1 MKEKNINILKRSFLV
16 AIAVAISIQVCN
28 FFNLSHFY
36 AGIGALNVSDLNDSK
51 TRKQAYDRVI
61 TTIFGGTI
69 AYIIC
74 MLGFQENLIMYV
86 LGLCIVCCFNE
97 VVVRVPSAVGCIA
110 FTYIMLNV
118 DPDKTPIN
126 YLLERV
132 IGTFAGVAAISLV
145 ITLYNYFFNKEE
157 MKKKVPPTPK
167 GDLKKLFLKGLEP
180 GLAVI
185 LGLFLVKFINHF
197 FDPAYITNYTLYYC
211 ALAIVVPFRLEW
223 SELLLRTKER
233 FLSTVFGGI
242 VAFILYF
249 SGFQGTFWC
258 SVGIILVIIITEI
271 FVKVPASLGGIVFM
285 FIMVN
290 MKRPGLTPMIYYTN
304 RVYGTAMGII
314 TIIIF
319 SFLFNKVVE
328 KYKLKGVK
336 LKKPNLNNLS
346 RRKK

>member
-1 MKEKNINILKRSFLV
+1 
-16 AIAVAISIQVCN
+16 
-28 FFNLSHFY
+28 
-36 AGIGALNVSDLNDSK
+36 
-51 TRKQAYDRVI
+51 
-61 TTIFGGTI
+61 
-69 AYIIC
+69 
-74 MLGFQENLIMYV
+74 MLGFQENLVMYV
-86 LGLCIVCCFNE
+86 FGLCLVCCFNE
-97 VVVRVPSAVGCIA
+97 IVVKVPSAVGCIA

-132 IGTFAGVAAISLV
+132 IGTFAGVAAISIV

-157 MKKKVPPTPK
+157 MKKKVLPTPK

-185 LGLFLVKFINHF
+185 LGLFLVKFVNHF

-242 VAFILYF
+242 IAFILYF

-319 SFLFNKVVE
+319 SFLFNKIVE

-336 LKKPNLNNLS
+336 LEKTKFNNLS

>member
-1 MKEKNINILKRSFLV
+1 MNEKNIKILKRSFLV
-16 AIAVAISIQVCN
+16 AIALAISIKVCD

-61 TTIFGGTI
+61 TTIFGGSI
-69 AYIIC
+69 ACIIC

-86 LGLCIVCCFNE
+86 LGLCLVCCFNE
-97 VVVRVPSAVGCIA
+97 TIVRVPSTVGCIA
-110 FTYIMLNV
+110 FTYIMLNI
-118 DPDKTPIN
+118 DPEKTPIG

-132 IGTFAGVAAISLV
+132 IGTFAGVVAISLV
-145 ITLYNYFFNKEE
+145 ITLYNYLFNREE
-157 MKKKVPPTPK
+157 MKKKVSSTPK
-167 GDLKKLFLKGLEP
+167 EDLKKLFLRGLEP

-185 LGLFLVKFINHF
+185 LGLSIIKFINSF
-197 FDPAYITNYTLYYC
+197 FDPIYITNYTLYYC

-242 VAFILYF
+242 VAFILHF
-249 SGFQGTFWC
+249 SGFQGIFWC
-258 SVGIILVIIITEI
+258 SFGIILVIIITEI

-285 FIMVN
+285 FIMLN
-290 MKRPGLTPMIYYTN
+290 MKKPELTPMIYYTN
-304 RVYGTAMGII
+304 RVYGTAIGII

-328 KYKLKGVK
+328 KYKVKGVK
-336 LKKPNLNNLS
+336 LKKPKLNNLS